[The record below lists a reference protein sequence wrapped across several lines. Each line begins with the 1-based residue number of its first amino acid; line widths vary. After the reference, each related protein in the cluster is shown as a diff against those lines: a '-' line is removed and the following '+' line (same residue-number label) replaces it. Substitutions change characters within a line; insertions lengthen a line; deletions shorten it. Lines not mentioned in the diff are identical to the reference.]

1 MVKAIA
7 TILLL
12 GCSIS
17 EAFTPSSSV
26 SIKSTTTQLS
36 LGYISGP
43 EDGLKHKPFGSPGH
57 FETIT
62 GTSNAGREV
71 IHIDT
76 RKRIEGQGEF

>member
-7 TILLL
+7 TFLLL

-17 EAFTPSSSV
+17 EAFTPSSV
-26 SIKSTTTQLS
+26 SIKSTTTTQLS

-57 FETIT
+57 FETIG
-62 GTSNAGREV
+62 GTSDAGQEV

-76 RKRIEGQGEF
+76 RKRIEGQGK